1 MEEEYGVLPQPKY
14 DTDQKDYM
22 SFVNGAASVVI
33 VPKSLGT
40 DRLDFVGHMMEALA
54 SSSYYMVTDTLYD
67 KVAKSKNVRDAE
79 SAEMV
84 DIIIRNRVFDFG
96 YSHFFSKGYP
106 CATLF
111 QSCLDAK
118 SSSVASSI
126 KKIRENVMNKDIN
139 KILEI
144 YQGD

>member
-1 MEEEYGVLPQPKY
+1 
-14 DTDQKDYM
+14 M
-22 SFVNGAASVVI
+22 SFVNGAASVTV
-33 VPKSLGT
+33 VPKSLT
-40 DRLDFVGHMMEALA
+40 DDRQEFAGFMMEALA

-67 KVAKSKNVRDAE
+67 KVAKAKNVRDPE

-96 YSHFFSKGYP
+96 YAHFFSKSYP
-106 CATLF
+106 CAVLF
-111 QSCLDAK
+111 MTCLDSKATSV
-118 SSSVASSI
+118 SSAI
-126 KKIRENVMNKDIN
+126 QRTKEKTMTKEID